1 MLVGVVHAGHEAE
14 LIVDVGGIGHAVDH
28 GHLAGLGLQRGGD
41 SGEEATLL
49 LGEGHGVH
57 VIQGNGVAFGVGDG
71 GVHHQEVGVRVGGGH
86 VAAGGEVE
94 AGQNEYVI
102 AAGHTLHG
110 GNQLVVIRFLDVADS
125 AVGMVGDKGL
135 DALVAVLVEGA
146 VVNAGGGDNAD
157 FQLGVRSA
165 AVTAVAAAAVVIG
178 VVLAAAGSQGQDHGQ
193 GQEQCREFLCSF
205 HQFFLL
211 MLFWQG
217 L

>member
-1 MLVGVVHAGHEAE
+1 
-14 LIVDVGGIGHAVDH
+14 
-28 GHLAGLGLQRGGD
+28 
-41 SGEEATLL
+41 
-49 LGEGHGVH
+49 
-57 VIQGNGVAFGVGDG
+57 
-71 GVHHQEVGVRVGGGH
+71 
-86 VAAGGEVE
+86 
-94 AGQNEYVI
+94 
-102 AAGHTLHG
+102 
-110 GNQLVVIRFLDVADS
+110 
-125 AVGMVGDKGL
+125 MVGDKGL

-165 AVTAVAAAAVVIG
+165 AVTAVVIG